1 MIRTI
6 ILEGVDRTGK
16 DSIRHEIVK
25 QSNGKIVVMCRS
37 YISQIVYSRIYGRNI
52 NEKEYFDLIKKT
64 KKLGYEYYILTA
76 DLNILLERFKQTNEP
91 MIDIKRDL
99 NAFNN
104 IAKELNI
111 KVINTSFK
119 TPSELA
125 REIIWTFL

>member
-1 MIRTI
+1 MIRTV

-37 YISQIVYSRIYGRNI
+37 YISQIVYSRIYNRNI
-52 NEKEYFDLIKKT
+52 NEQEYYNLIEKT
-64 KKLGYEYYILTA
+64 KEIGYEYYILTA
-76 DLNILLERFKQTNEP
+76 DYQVLLERFKATNEL

-99 NAFNN
+99 TAFEN

-111 KVINTSFK
+111 KLIDTSFK
-119 TPSELA
+119 TPNELA
-125 REIIWTFL
+125 KEIL

>member
-37 YISQIVYSRIYGRNI
+37 YISQIVYSRIYNRNI
-52 NEKEYFDLIKKT
+52 NEQEYYDLIEKT
-64 KKLGYEYYILTA
+64 KDIGYEYYILTA
-76 DLNILLERFKQTNEP
+76 DYKVLLERFKATNEQ

-99 NAFNN
+99 IAFEK

-111 KVINTSFK
+111 KLIDTSIK
-119 TPSELA
+119 MPSELA
-125 REIIWTFL
+125 KEII

>member
-64 KKLGYEYYILTA
+64 KKIGYEYYILTA
-76 DLNILLERFKQTNEP
+76 DINVLLERFKQTNEP

-99 NAFNN
+99 TAFNN

-111 KVINTSFK
+111 KVIDTSFK
-119 TPSELA
+119 TPIELVK
-125 REIIWTFL
+125 EII

>member
-37 YISQIVYSRIYGRNI
+37 YISQIVYSRIYERHI
-52 NEKEYFDLIKKT
+52 NEKEYFDLIEET
-64 KKLGYEYYILTA
+64 KKLGYEYYILEA
-76 DLNILLERFKQTNEP
+76 DLNVLYDRFKQTNEP
-91 MIDIKRDL
+91 MIDIERDI
-99 NAFNN
+99 NAFRK

-111 KVINTSFK
+111 KLIDTSIK
-119 TPSELA
+119 TPVELA
-125 REIIWTFL
+125 KEIL

>member
-52 NEKEYFDLIKKT
+52 NEKEYFNLIKKT
-64 KKLGYEYYILTA
+64 KKIGYEYYILTA
-76 DLNILLERFKQTNEP
+76 NLEVLLERFKQTNEP

-99 NAFNN
+99 IAFEN

-111 KVINTSFK
+111 KVIDTSFK
-119 TPSELA
+119 TPVELVK
-125 REIIWTFL
+125 EII

>member
-64 KKLGYEYYILTA
+64 KKIGYEYYILTA
-76 DLNILLERFKQTNEP
+76 DINVLLERFKQTNEP

-99 NAFNN
+99 IAFEN
-104 IAKELNI
+104 IARELNI
-111 KVINTSFK
+111 KVIDTSFK
-119 TPSELA
+119 TPIELA
-125 REIIWTFL
+125 KEII

>member
-37 YISQIVYSRIYGRNI
+37 YISQIVYSRIYERHI
-52 NEKEYFDLIKKT
+52 NEKEYFDLIEET
-64 KKLGYEYYILTA
+64 KKRGYEYYILEA
-76 DLNILLERFKQTNEP
+76 DLNVLYDRFKQTNEP
-91 MIDIKRDL
+91 MIDIERDI
-99 NAFNN
+99 NAFRK

-111 KVINTSFK
+111 KLIDTSIK
-119 TPSELA
+119 TPVELA
-125 REIIWTFL
+125 KEIL

>member
-25 QSNGKIVVMCRS
+25 QSNGQIVVMCRS

-64 KKLGYEYYILTA
+64 KKIGYEYYILTA
-76 DLNILLERFKQTNEP
+76 NLEVLLERFKQTNEP

-99 NAFNN
+99 VAFDN

-111 KVINTSFK
+111 KIFNTSFK
-119 TPSELA
+119 RPAELA
-125 REIIWTFL
+125 REII

>member
-37 YISQIVYSRIYGRNI
+37 YISQIVYSRIYERHI
-52 NEKEYFDLIKKT
+52 NEKEYFDLIEET
-64 KKLGYEYYILTA
+64 KKLGYEYYILEA
-76 DLNILLERFKQTNEP
+76 DLNVLYERFKQTNEP
-91 MIDIKRDL
+91 MIDIERDI
-99 NAFNN
+99 NAFRK

-111 KVINTSFK
+111 KLIDTSIK
-119 TPSELA
+119 TPVELA
-125 REIIWTFL
+125 KEIL

>member
-52 NEKEYFDLIKKT
+52 NEKEYFNLIKKT

-99 NAFNN
+99 IAFDN

-125 REIIWTFL
+125 KEII

>member
-37 YISQIVYSRIYGRNI
+37 YISQIVYSRIYNRNI
-52 NEKEYFDLIKKT
+52 NEQEYFDLIDNT
-64 KKLGYEYYILTA
+64 KKIGFEYYILEA
-76 DLNILLERFKQTNEP
+76 ELNVLLERFKQTNEP
-91 MIDIKRDL
+91 MIDIERDL
-99 NAFNN
+99 NAFRQ

-111 KVINTSFK
+111 KLINTSTK
-119 TPSELA
+119 TPAELA
-125 REIIWTFL
+125 KEII